1 MESRFI
7 SAVAFYGP
15 KTGRLRELLTGV
27 QALIAEHVGGDF
39 RPYTLDQVHATL
51 IALNGVRAGGT
62 IVNEYLLE
70 HAGEEREMDLPRV
83 MDILARRFAT
93 PLRVR
98 IGGFRPGQAIPFT
111 SRGQHVA
118 ERSFSVQGEAFVLV
132 GWPAEPPAGAG
143 RPLDD
148 LRREMNAAGVLH
160 RYHARPGDVDND
172 LHLVVGHQ
180 DGAPAAALARATAAV
195 RDKLAADPADLAI
208 ALSDV
213 TIVAAD
219 SHTLAPPL
227 YVSGVPLRRPRCSR
241 WCRDR
246 AGQSSFMTSVAAAG
260 SRLASATR
268 AAFSAFARPASAL
281 ARPAFAASLP
291 DAPGLHAEERADDR
305 PDDGRHRPDHRG
317 HIRGRAELRYGDA
330 DHHSQQGERR
340 HDQPGSVP
348 DPGHVDTRGRFLDGS
363 LSRILGRNRN
373 RSRSRSGQ
381 GRLSHGY
388 APALPAECSC
398 LGRGSAG
405 RS

>member
-27 QALIAEHVGGDF
+27 QAQIAEHVGNDF

-70 HAGEEREMDLPRV
+70 HAGERREMDLPRV

-98 IGGFRPGQAIPFT
+98 IGGFRPGQPVPFT

-132 GWPAEPPAGAG
+132 GWPAESLAGAG

-180 DGAPAAALARATAAV
+180 AGAPAAALARATAAV

-219 SHTLAPPL
+219 SHTLAPPV
-227 YVSGVPLRRPRCSR
+227 YVSGIP
-241 WCRDR
+241 
-246 AGQSSFMTSVAAAG
+246 AAAADV
-260 SRLASATR
+260 LA
-268 AAFSAFARPASAL
+268 L
-281 ARPAFAASLP
+281 
-291 DAPGLHAEERADDR
+291 
-305 PDDGRHRPDHRG
+305 
-317 HIRGRAELRYGDA
+317 
-330 DHHSQQGERR
+330 
-340 HDQPGSVP
+340 VP
-348 DPGHVDTRGRFLDGS
+348 
-363 LSRILGRNRN
+363 
-373 RSRSRSGQ
+373 
-381 GRLSHGY
+381 
-388 APALPAECSC
+388 
-398 LGRGSAG
+398 
-405 RS
+405 

>member
-27 QALIAEHVGGDF
+27 QAQIAEHVGNDF

-70 HAGEEREMDLPRV
+70 HAGERREMDLPRV

-98 IGGFRPGQAIPFT
+98 IGGFRPGQAVPFT

-132 GWPAEPPAGAG
+132 GWPAESLAGAG

-180 DGAPAAALARATAAV
+180 AGAPAAALARATAAV

-219 SHTLAPPL
+219 SHTLAPPV
-227 YVSGVPLRRPRCSR
+227 YVSGIP
-241 WCRDR
+241 
-246 AGQSSFMTSVAAAG
+246 AAAADV
-260 SRLASATR
+260 LALVR
-268 AAFSAFARPASAL
+268 
-281 ARPAFAASLP
+281 
-291 DAPGLHAEERADDR
+291 
-305 PDDGRHRPDHRG
+305 
-317 HIRGRAELRYGDA
+317 
-330 DHHSQQGERR
+330 
-340 HDQPGSVP
+340 
-348 DPGHVDTRGRFLDGS
+348 
-363 LSRILGRNRN
+363 
-373 RSRSRSGQ
+373 
-381 GRLSHGY
+381 
-388 APALPAECSC
+388 
-398 LGRGSAG
+398 
-405 RS
+405 

>member
-15 KTGRLRELLTGV
+15 KTCRLRELLTGV
-27 QALIAEHVGGDF
+27 QEQIAEHVGHDF

-70 HAGEEREMDLPRV
+70 HAGERREMDLPRV

-111 SRGQHVA
+111 SRGQHLA

-132 GWPAEPPAGAG
+132 GWPSVSLNGAG
-143 RPLDD
+143 RPVDE

-160 RYHARPGDVDND
+160 RYHTKPADVDND

-180 DGAPAAALARATAAV
+180 AGAPAAALARATAAV

-227 YVSGVPLRRPRCSR
+227 YVSGVP
-241 WCRDR
+241 
-246 AGQSSFMTSVAAAG
+246 AAAAEV
-260 SRLASATR
+260 LA
-268 AAFSAFARPASAL
+268 L
-281 ARPAFAASLP
+281 
-291 DAPGLHAEERADDR
+291 
-305 PDDGRHRPDHRG
+305 
-317 HIRGRAELRYGDA
+317 
-330 DHHSQQGERR
+330 
-340 HDQPGSVP
+340 VP
-348 DPGHVDTRGRFLDGS
+348 
-363 LSRILGRNRN
+363 
-373 RSRSRSGQ
+373 
-381 GRLSHGY
+381 
-388 APALPAECSC
+388 
-398 LGRGSAG
+398 
-405 RS
+405 

>member
-15 KTGRLRELLTGV
+15 KTGRLHELLTGV
-27 QALIAEHVGGDF
+27 QAQIAEHVGNDF

-70 HAGEEREMDLPRV
+70 HAGERREMDLPRV

-98 IGGFRPGQAIPFT
+98 IGGFRPGQAVPFT

-132 GWPAEPPAGAG
+132 GWPAESLAGAG

-180 DGAPAAALARATAAV
+180 AGAPAAALARATAAV

-227 YVSGVPLRRPRCSR
+227 YVSGIPAATAEVLALVP
-241 WCRDR
+241 
-246 AGQSSFMTSVAAAG
+246 
-260 SRLASATR
+260 
-268 AAFSAFARPASAL
+268 
-281 ARPAFAASLP
+281 
-291 DAPGLHAEERADDR
+291 
-305 PDDGRHRPDHRG
+305 
-317 HIRGRAELRYGDA
+317 
-330 DHHSQQGERR
+330 
-340 HDQPGSVP
+340 
-348 DPGHVDTRGRFLDGS
+348 
-363 LSRILGRNRN
+363 
-373 RSRSRSGQ
+373 
-381 GRLSHGY
+381 
-388 APALPAECSC
+388 
-398 LGRGSAG
+398 
-405 RS
+405 

>member
-7 SAVAFYGP
+7 SVVAFYGP

-27 QALIAEHVGGDF
+27 QALIAEHVGNDF

-51 IALNGVRAGGT
+51 IALNGVRADGT
-62 IVNEYLLE
+62 IVNGYLLE
-70 HAGEEREMDLPRV
+70 HAGERREMDLPRV

-98 IGGFRPGQAIPFT
+98 IGGFRPGQAVPFT

-132 GWPAEPPAGAG
+132 GWPAESLAGAG

-195 RDKLAADPADLAI
+195 RDRLGADPADLAI

-227 YVSGVPLRRPRCSR
+227 YVSGVP
-241 WCRDR
+241 
-246 AGQSSFMTSVAAAG
+246 AAAAEV
-260 SRLASATR
+260 LA
-268 AAFSAFARPASAL
+268 L
-281 ARPAFAASLP
+281 
-291 DAPGLHAEERADDR
+291 
-305 PDDGRHRPDHRG
+305 
-317 HIRGRAELRYGDA
+317 
-330 DHHSQQGERR
+330 
-340 HDQPGSVP
+340 VP
-348 DPGHVDTRGRFLDGS
+348 
-363 LSRILGRNRN
+363 
-373 RSRSRSGQ
+373 
-381 GRLSHGY
+381 
-388 APALPAECSC
+388 
-398 LGRGSAG
+398 
-405 RS
+405 

>member
-15 KTGRLRELLTGV
+15 KTGRLRALLTGV
-27 QALIAEHVGGDF
+27 QALIAEHVGNDF

-70 HAGEEREMDLPRV
+70 HAGERREMDLPRV

-98 IGGFRPGQAIPFT
+98 IGGFRPGQAVPFT

-118 ERSFSVQGEAFVLV
+118 ERSFSVQGQAFVLV
-132 GWPAEPPAGAG
+132 GWPAESLAGAG

-180 DGAPAAALARATAAV
+180 AGAPAAALARATAAV
-195 RDKLAADPADLAI
+195 RDKLATDPADLAI

-219 SHTLAPPL
+219 SHTLAPPV
-227 YVSGVPLRRPRCSR
+227 YVSGIP
-241 WCRDR
+241 
-246 AGQSSFMTSVAAAG
+246 AAAADV
-260 SRLASATR
+260 LA
-268 AAFSAFARPASAL
+268 L
-281 ARPAFAASLP
+281 
-291 DAPGLHAEERADDR
+291 
-305 PDDGRHRPDHRG
+305 
-317 HIRGRAELRYGDA
+317 
-330 DHHSQQGERR
+330 
-340 HDQPGSVP
+340 VP
-348 DPGHVDTRGRFLDGS
+348 
-363 LSRILGRNRN
+363 
-373 RSRSRSGQ
+373 
-381 GRLSHGY
+381 
-388 APALPAECSC
+388 
-398 LGRGSAG
+398 
-405 RS
+405 

>member
-1 MESRFI
+1 MGSRFI

-27 QALIAEHVGGDF
+27 QAQIAEHVGNDF

-70 HAGEEREMDLPRV
+70 HAGERREMDLPRV

-98 IGGFRPGQAIPFT
+98 IGGFRPGQPVPFT

-132 GWPAEPPAGAG
+132 GWPAESLAGAG

-180 DGAPAAALARATAAV
+180 AGAPAAALARATAAV

-227 YVSGVPLRRPRCSR
+227 YVSGIPAATAEVLALVP
-241 WCRDR
+241 
-246 AGQSSFMTSVAAAG
+246 
-260 SRLASATR
+260 
-268 AAFSAFARPASAL
+268 
-281 ARPAFAASLP
+281 
-291 DAPGLHAEERADDR
+291 
-305 PDDGRHRPDHRG
+305 
-317 HIRGRAELRYGDA
+317 
-330 DHHSQQGERR
+330 
-340 HDQPGSVP
+340 
-348 DPGHVDTRGRFLDGS
+348 
-363 LSRILGRNRN
+363 
-373 RSRSRSGQ
+373 
-381 GRLSHGY
+381 
-388 APALPAECSC
+388 
-398 LGRGSAG
+398 
-405 RS
+405 

>member
-27 QALIAEHVGGDF
+27 QAQIAEHVGNDF

-70 HAGEEREMDLPRV
+70 HAGERREMDLPRV

-98 IGGFRPGQAIPFT
+98 IGGFRPGQAVPFT

-132 GWPAEPPAGAG
+132 GWPAESLAGAG

-180 DGAPAAALARATAAV
+180 AGAPAAALARATAAV

-227 YVSGVPLRRPRCSR
+227 YVSGIPAATAEVLALVP
-241 WCRDR
+241 
-246 AGQSSFMTSVAAAG
+246 
-260 SRLASATR
+260 
-268 AAFSAFARPASAL
+268 
-281 ARPAFAASLP
+281 
-291 DAPGLHAEERADDR
+291 
-305 PDDGRHRPDHRG
+305 
-317 HIRGRAELRYGDA
+317 
-330 DHHSQQGERR
+330 
-340 HDQPGSVP
+340 
-348 DPGHVDTRGRFLDGS
+348 
-363 LSRILGRNRN
+363 
-373 RSRSRSGQ
+373 
-381 GRLSHGY
+381 
-388 APALPAECSC
+388 
-398 LGRGSAG
+398 
-405 RS
+405 